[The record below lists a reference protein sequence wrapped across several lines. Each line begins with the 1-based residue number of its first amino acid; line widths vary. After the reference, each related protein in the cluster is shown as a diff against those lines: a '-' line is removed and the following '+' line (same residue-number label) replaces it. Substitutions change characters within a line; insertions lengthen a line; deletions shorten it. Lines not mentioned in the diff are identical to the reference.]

1 MCSLMDLSSSWFL
14 NDIEVAL
21 ISSSPEDGLVL
32 LDCSNVTEPFL
43 KLDLIA
49 LDFGLNMTL
58 AASISDFLGACLT
71 VLAIANGMS
80 LSLSSLF

>member
-80 LSLSSLF
+80 